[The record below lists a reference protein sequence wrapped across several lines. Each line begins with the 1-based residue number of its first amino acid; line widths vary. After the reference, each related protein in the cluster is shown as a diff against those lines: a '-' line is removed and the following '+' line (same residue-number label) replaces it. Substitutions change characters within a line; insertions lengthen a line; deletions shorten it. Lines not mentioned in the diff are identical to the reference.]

1 MSSNSAHIVHQIH
14 QDFKDLIEYVT
25 GKESQTRTAYEVE
38 LTLFRR
44 LLALGAQL
52 LYLFFVQRAA
62 ACPPGPVS
70 APDGTRLTSQGKRW
84 TSYFSIFGK
93 VRFRRHYFHATGQ
106 EGICPLDA
114 ELSLPPH
121 CYSDLLRDFAEYST
135 TTESYGESNRILKH
149 ILGLSI
155 SKQALET
162 AVEEDAVDV
171 EAFYQQ
177 KAVPSPETEGSILV
191 IQADGKGVPMVRD
204 KSADQPARRGKGQ
217 KKTKKKESVVTA
229 IYTVEPYVRTPEQMV
244 DALLRDSGEQGE
256 ESEQDSTQSQR
267 PVPVGKEVRA
277 TMYGKDFAIERMAKR
292 VASRE
297 GKHIQ
302 HRAALTDGAEPLQD
316 RIVAAFPNFELI
328 LDIIHAIEYLWAAA
342 NALLGETHSD
352 RTAWVKEQLLCI
364 LSGKTETVIQ
374 TLEGLVQ
381 DPSTSPAQQE
391 VMNTTIG
398 YYRRNR
404 PYMHYDRYLARG
416 WPISTG
422 VVEGAC
428 GHLVKD
434 RMERSG
440 MRWTK
445 SGAQAILELR
455 AVRVNGDW
463 DAYHSFRRQCQHQ
476 RLYGSQSSVPATAET
491 IVLKKAA

>member
-25 GKESQTRTAYEVE
+25 GKESQTRTAHEVE

-62 ACPPGPVS
+62 HCPPGPVS
-70 APDGTRLTSQGKRW
+70 APDGTRLTNQGKRR

-93 VRFRRHYFHATGQ
+93 VQFRRHYFHATGQ
-106 EGICPLDA
+106 EGLWPLDA

-121 CYSDLLRDFAEYST
+121 CYSDLLRDFAEYSA
-135 TTESYGESNRILKH
+135 TTESYGESNRILKQ

-162 AVEEDAVDV
+162 AVEEDSVDV
-171 EAFYQQ
+171 EAFYEQ
-177 KAVPSPETEGSILV
+177 KAVPSPQAEGSILV
-191 IQADGKGVPMVRD
+191 VQADGKGVPMVRD
-204 KSADQPARRGKGQ
+204 EPADQPARRGKGQ

-229 IYTVEPYVRTPEQMV
+229 IYTVAPYVRTPEQMAN
-244 DALLRDSGEQGE
+244 ALLRDREQGE
-256 ESEQDSTQSQR
+256 EHEQDSTQSQR
-267 PVPVGKEVRA
+267 PAPVGKEVRA
-277 TMYGKDFAIERMAKR
+277 TMNGKDFAIERLAKR
-292 VASRE
+292 VDSRE
-297 GKHIQ
+297 GEHIQ
-302 HRAALTDGAEPLQD
+302 HRAALTDGAEPLQL
-316 RIVAAFPNFELI
+316 RILDAFPNFELI

-342 NALLGETHSD
+342 NALWGETHSD
-352 RTAWVKEQLLCI
+352 RTTWVKEQLLRI
-364 LSGKTETVIQ
+364 LSGDTETVIQ

-381 DPSTSPAQQE
+381 APSTSPSQQE
-391 VMNTTIG
+391 VLNTTIG
-398 YYRRNR
+398 YYRRNL

-445 SGAQAILELR
+445 SGAQSILELR

-476 RLYGSQSSVPATAET
+476 RLYGAHSSVPATAET

>member
-62 ACPPGPVS
+62 DCPPGPVS
-70 APDGTRLTSQGKRW
+70 APDGTRLTNQGKRR

-93 VRFRRHYFHATGQ
+93 VQFRRHYFHAAGQ

-114 ELSLPPH
+114 DLSLPPH

-171 EAFYQQ
+171 EAFYEQ
-177 KAVPSPETEGSILV
+177 KAVPPPETEGSILV

-204 KSADQPARRGKGQ
+204 ESADQPVRRGKGQ

-229 IYTVEPYVRTPEQMV
+229 IYTVEPYVRTPQQMA
-244 DALLRDSGEQGE
+244 DALLRDQEQDG
-256 ESEQDSTQSQR
+256 ESERESTQSQR
-267 PVPVGKEVRA
+267 PAPVGKEVRA
-277 TMYGKDFAIERMAKR
+277 TMYGKDFAIERLAKR

-297 GKHIQ
+297 DKHIQ

-316 RIVAAFPNFELI
+316 RILAAFPNFELI
-328 LDIIHAIEYLWAAA
+328 LDIIHAIEYLWDAA

-352 RTAWVKEQLLCI
+352 RTAWVKEQLLLI
-364 LSGKTETVIQ
+364 LSGQTETVIQ
-374 TLEGLVQ
+374 TLEGLAQ
-381 DPSTSPAQQE
+381 DPSTSPTQQK
-391 VMNTTIG
+391 VLNTTIG
-398 YYRRNR
+398 YYRRNL

-463 DAYHSFRRQCQHQ
+463 DAYHSFRRQCQYQ
-476 RLYGSQSSVPATAET
+476 RLYGSHSSAPATAET

>member
-1 MSSNSAHIVHQIH
+1 
-14 QDFKDLIEYVT
+14 
-25 GKESQTRTAYEVE
+25 
-38 LTLFRR
+38 
-44 LLALGAQL
+44 
-52 LYLFFVQRAA
+52 
-62 ACPPGPVS
+62 
-70 APDGTRLTSQGKRW
+70 
-84 TSYFSIFGK
+84 
-93 VRFRRHYFHATGQ
+93 
-106 EGICPLDA
+106 
-114 ELSLPPH
+114 
-121 CYSDLLRDFAEYST
+121 
-135 TTESYGESNRILKH
+135 
-149 ILGLSI
+149 LSI

-171 EAFYQQ
+171 EAFYEQ

-302 HRAALTDGAEPLQD
+302 HRAALADGAEPLQD

-374 TLEGLVQ
+374 TLEGLAQ

>member
-14 QDFKDLIEYVT
+14 KDFKDLIEYVT
-25 GKESQTRTAYEVE
+25 GKESQTRTAHEVE

-70 APDGTRLTSQGKRW
+70 APDGTRLTNQGKRR

-93 VRFRRHYFHATGQ
+93 VQFRRHYFHATGQ
-106 EGICPLDA
+106 KGICPLDA
-114 ELSLPPH
+114 ELSLPSH
-121 CYSDLLRDFAEYST
+121 CYSDLLRDFAEYSA

-171 EAFYQQ
+171 EVFYEQ
-177 KAVPSPETEGSILV
+177 KAVPCPETEGSILV
-191 IQADGKGVPMVRD
+191 IQADGKGVPMVRHEP
-204 KSADQPARRGKGQ
+204 ADQPARRGKGQ

-229 IYTVEPYVRTPEQMV
+229 IYTVEPYVRTPEQMA
-244 DALLRDSGEQGE
+244 DALLRDREQGE
-256 ESEQDSTQSQR
+256 ESERDSTQSQR
-267 PVPVGKEVRA
+267 PAPVGKEVRA
-277 TMYGKDFAIERMAKR
+277 TMYGKDFAIERLAKR
-292 VASRE
+292 VATRE

-302 HRAALTDGAEPLQD
+302 HRAALTDGADALQD
-316 RIVAAFPNFELI
+316 RILAAFPNFELI
-328 LDIIHAIEYLWAAA
+328 LDIIHAIEYLWDAA
-342 NALLGETHSD
+342 NAHLGETHSD

-364 LSGKTETVIQ
+364 LSGQTETVIQ
-374 TLEGLVQ
+374 TLDGLAQ
-381 DPSTSPAQQE
+381 DPSTSPAQQK
-391 VMNTTIG
+391 VLNTTIG

-455 AVRVNGDW
+455 AVRVNDDW
-463 DAYHSFRRQCQHQ
+463 DTYQCFRRQCQHQ
-476 RLYGSQSSVPATAET
+476 RLYGSHSSVPAAAET